1 MSDLRVVRMKES
13 AILPTY
19 GTEFSAG
26 LDLYTPVDVFIAPN
40 QTVIVD
46 SGIAMEIPETHYGL
60 MGPRSGWAIKK
71 GLIVKNAPAI
81 IDSDYRGELKI
92 ALLNISYVPISI
104 EAGERIAQIAIV
116 PYTRVQVQEVE
127 ELSST
132 IRGEGGLGS
141 TG

>member
-1 MSDLRVVRMKES
+1 MNRLNVVREDNS

-26 LDLYTPVDVFIAPN
+26 LDLYTPVDLFITPN
-40 QTVIVD
+40 ETVIVD
-46 SGIAMEIPETHYGL
+46 SKISLEIPEGHYGL
-60 MGPRSGWAIKK
+60 MGPRSGWAIKR

-81 IDSDYRGELKI
+81 IDCDYRGTLKV
-92 ALLNISYVPISI
+92 ALLNISFVPISVL
-104 EAGERIAQIAIV
+104 AGDRIAQIAIV

-127 ELSST
+127 KLSDT
-132 IRGEGGLGS
+132 VRGSGGLGS